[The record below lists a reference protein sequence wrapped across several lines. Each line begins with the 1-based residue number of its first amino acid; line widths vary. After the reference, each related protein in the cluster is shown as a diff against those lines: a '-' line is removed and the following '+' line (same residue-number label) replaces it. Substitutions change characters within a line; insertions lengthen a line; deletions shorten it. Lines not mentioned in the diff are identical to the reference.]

1 MIGVAATLLVPVSHV
16 LSSSSS
22 YRSISGL
29 CAHDVP
35 FGRGESGNKVRMD
48 VWVELGLGFKR
59 FADKADAQAEGSGG
73 A

>member
-1 MIGVAATLLVPVSHV
+1 MRMMYHSVI
-16 LSSSSS
+16 
-22 YRSISGL
+22 
-29 CAHDVP
+29 
-35 FGRGESGNKVRMD
+35 GESGNKVRMD